1 MKQFLIR
8 EFTDSAGYVHVNVEK
23 PRENET
29 FELVEVEDE
38 SEMKKYM
45 SLIKRTLTILGI
57 LTIYELAKYSMTQL
71 LIRLQA
77 NDDIDQ
83 PPKDFTDSNQD
94 DLNELYKY
102 IMNNETNHEVEDG
115 LF

>member
-1 MKQFLIR
+1 
-8 EFTDSAGYVHVNVEK
+8 
-23 PRENET
+23 
-29 FELVEVEDE
+29 
-38 SEMKKYM
+38 M

-83 PPKDFTDSNQD
+83 PPKDFTESNQD
-94 DLNELYKY
+94 DLNELYRY
-102 IMNNETNHEVEDG
+102 IMDNETKYDVEDG
-115 LF
+115 LL

>member
-1 MKQFLIR
+1 
-8 EFTDSAGYVHVNVEK
+8 
-23 PRENET
+23 
-29 FELVEVEDE
+29 
-38 SEMKKYM
+38 M
-45 SLIKRTLTILGI
+45 SLIKRTLKILGI
-57 LTIYELAKYSMTQL
+57 LITYELTKYVITE
-71 LIRLQA
+71 LIIRIQA
-77 NDDIDQ
+77 NDDIDR

>member
-1 MKQFLIR
+1 
-8 EFTDSAGYVHVNVEK
+8 
-23 PRENET
+23 
-29 FELVEVEDE
+29 
-38 SEMKKYM
+38 
-45 SLIKRTLTILGI
+45 
-57 LTIYELAKYSMTQL
+57 MTQL